1 MLLLWLGLVT
11 AGAEHLELDLETSFL
26 QISVASVTEDAP
38 WAELH
43 LSVYL
48 LGFLLVPVFA
58 AAFLCPK
65 WVVVAMIACADSLCA
80 ELPMAIFPLI
90 TDDALIL
97 GALFAMKPLGQAV
110 ATPLVLRFARHRELH
125 LMKLGLLL
133 QSSGLLLQ
141 AFIPGAGAWFGARA
155 AQGVASALIMEATA
169 ATGTEAMQ
177 EAEAK
182 GGLVDQMA
190 LVYSM
195 MLGVICGAPLG
206 GLAFSIDPFLPFL
219 SLALAEL
226 VLLAAVNVK
235 MDSPSPPNSRPIR
248 TPLLSM
254 LKFPMVSRPLT
265 LVCLLFTYNS
275 ALQAMIFKVLEDDFG
290 LSVESSG
297 FIWLFQ
303 AWPAILTWL
312 LLGQMAQAIGFRLI
326 MLSGIVAAGA
336 GAMVIDDHSLT
347 LLIGE
352 LLVAGFAIG
361 AENATVPRLM
371 EDIGSRHFQVPD
383 IYVLLNLSQ
392 QLACVVGPVM
402 GGLFVR
408 LSGLQAMGRAFG
420 VVLLGY
426 AMSYTLD

>member
-1 MLLLWLGLVT
+1 MLLLWFGLAT
-11 AGAEHLELDLETSFL
+11 AGAEHLDLDLETSFL
-26 QISVASVTEDAP
+26 QVSVATVSSDAP

-65 WVVVAMIACADSLCA
+65 WVVLAMIACADSLCA

-90 TDDALIL
+90 VEDPLIL

-110 ATPLVLRFARHRELH
+110 ATPLVLRFSRHRELH

-155 AQGVASALIMEATA
+155 AQGVASALILEATN
-169 ATGTEAMQ
+169 ATGAEAMQ

-182 GGLVDQMA
+182 GGLVDQNA
-190 LVYSM
+190 LVYSII
-195 MLGVICGAPLG
+195 LGVICGAPLG

-235 MDSPSPPNSRPIR
+235 MDRPENSRPIR

-265 LVCLLFTYNS
+265 LVCLLFMYNS
-275 ALQAMIFKVLEDDFG
+275 AVQAMIFKVLEDDFG

-303 AWPAILTWL
+303 AWPATLTWL

-336 GAMVIDDHSLT
+336 GAMVMDDHSLT

-352 LLVAGFAIG
+352 LLVAGLAIG

-371 EDIGSRHFQVPD
+371 EDIGTRHFQVTD
-383 IYVLLNLSQ
+383 IYVLLNLGQ
-392 QLACVVGPVM
+392 QLSCGVGAMM
-402 GGLFVR
+402 GGLLVR
-408 LSGLQAMGRAFG
+408 LAGLQVMGRAFG